1 MNSTMTEADIYNI
14 IYNYADLLS
23 TNLQIFIG
31 ATIAVIVAVFATR
44 DSLNVYLRS
53 IVIAIYSALSL
64 NQYLNIIAYNFRID
78 QAIETM
84 EVITAG
90 QTTKLP
96 ITEGMLYIP
105 ISDPGG
111 YFTITGLAVLISW
124 FCCVCLLLFPRKFLK

>member
-1 MNSTMTEADIYNI
+1 IYNI